1 MILRAFILVLG
12 LIAVTACG
20 RVGPL
25 EPPPP
30 RDGQERTTQQQ
41 PQENQE
47 RPSTGRRFFL
57 DGIL

>member
-25 EPPPP
+25 ELPP
-30 RDGQERTTQQQ
+30 REGQERTTQQQ